1 MNSQKHTIIVGLG
14 KTGFSCVR
22 YLMAHG
28 YNVAVIDS
36 REQPPSPYL
45 DQLRQQYPSIPCV
58 FGANE
63 NSHIFENVSELVVS
77 PGVSLQDP
85 MLVPYLQR
93 GVPAIGDIEL
103 FVRAAK
109 VPIVAITGANG
120 KSTVTTLVGLM
131 AEEAGLKVQVG
142 GNLGEP
148 ALDLLDD
155 QVQLYVLE
163 LSSFQLETTHSLQA
177 AAAVVLNI
185 TPDHMDRYPD
195 FSAYCQA
202 KWRIYNGCK
211 TAIIN
216 RDDPTSYSGATL
228 PAKVIS
234 FGLQQ
239 PQDDDFGYSDGT
251 LFYGRKKLLLIKELQ
266 IKGRHQIANALAAL
280 ALGQAAGLPFA
291 AMLNALKKFPGLVHR
306 CQWVRE
312 LNGVAWYNDSKGT
325 NVGATQASIVG
336 LGEEISGKIILILG
350 GIGKGADF
358 TPLCSPLS
366 KYVKTTILIG
376 QDAPLIRGALQD
388 CCKINDAASFR
399 EAIEMAQ
406 SEAKS
411 GDVVLLSPAC
421 ASFDMFDNFEHRGR
435 VFMDEVMKINN

>member
-1 MNSQKHTIIVGLG
+1 MNSQKYTIVVGLG

-22 YLMAHG
+22 YLVEHG

-36 REQPPSPYL
+36 REHPPSPYL
-45 DQLRQQYPSIPCV
+45 DQFQQQYPAIPCI

-63 NSHIFENVSELVVS
+63 NSRIFENVSELVIS
-77 PGVSLQDP
+77 PGVSLQNS

-109 VPIVAITGANG
+109 ARIVAITGANG

-131 AEEAGLKVQVG
+131 AKEAGLKVQVG
-142 GNLGEP
+142 GNLGLP
-148 ALDLLDD
+148 ALDLLDE

-163 LSSFQLETTHSLQA
+163 LSSFQLETTHSLRA

-195 FSAYCQA
+195 FSAYCRA
-202 KWRIYNGCK
+202 KWRIYDGCE
-211 TAIIN
+211 TAVIN
-216 RDDPTSYSGATL
+216 RDDPISYKGAIL
-228 PAKVIS
+228 PANIVS

-239 PQDDDFGYSDGT
+239 SQDRSFGYSEGI
-251 LFYGRKKLLLIKELQ
+251 LFYDNKNLLKINELQ

-280 ALGQAAGLPFA
+280 ALGQAVGLPFA
-291 AMLNALKKFPGLVHR
+291 AMVNALKKFPGLVHR

-358 TPLCSPLS
+358 TPLRLPLS

-376 QDAPLIRGALQD
+376 QDAPLIRQALQD
-388 CCKINDAASFR
+388 CCKINDAASFH

-411 GDVVLLSPAC
+411 ADVVLLSPAC
-421 ASFDMFDNFEHRGR
+421 ASFDMFDDFEHRGQ
-435 VFMDEVMKINN
+435 VFINEVLAL